1 MKRSNRL
8 ILLIGFFLAAV
19 AFVAVVMLLGSGT
32 GGGGNEPG
40 VDALNTTIV
49 VTTADVP
56 LGTTLTADL
65 VTTQDVKNT
74 EKPAGSYTLTSEVIG
89 RTVTTQLTKGQL
101 LDGNAFSTTTVN
113 PDIARLLDPGLRAMS
128 LEVSYISGV
137 GTLIKPGDR
146 VDVVV
151 GISGAAFP
159 IVTTDPTTDLVTPVT
174 GYNPTSVKAIVQ
186 NLEVVGTLLPYVPP
200 AEGEAPPPGPSSAGG
215 RRHPARDPG
224 RDRPAGRGAALRP
237 VPGHVGHPDPPLPGG
252 QGRAG
257 REDDRHHPS
266 PAGGQVGRDPAAA
279 DRSGPPE
286 EVGVSLRGAG
296 LTAAPARATDRTT
309 PSTPP

>member
-1 MKRSNRL
+1 MVARLSAGARVVLPVTPATGRPTLKRSNRL

-40 VDALNTTIV
+40 VDALNTTVV

-56 LGTTLTADL
+56 LGTTLTASL
-65 VTTQDVKNT
+65 VTTQDVRNT
-74 EKPAGSYTLTSEVIG
+74 DKPAGSYTLTSEVIG

-101 LDGNAFSTTTVN
+101 VDGNAFSTTTVN

-159 IVTTDPTTDLVTPVT
+159 VVTTDPTTDLVTPVT
-174 GYNPTSVKAIVQ
+174 GINSTSVKAIVQ

-200 AEGEAPPPGPSSAGG
+200 AEGEAPPPGPSSAGAVG
-215 RRHPARDPG
+215 TQLVILGVTAQQ
-224 RDRPAGRGAALRP
+224 AEVLRFAQSP
-237 VPGHVGHPDPPLPGG
+237 DTSITLILRSPEDEEAPDEKTTGITLRQLVDKWAVIPPQLIEAVPPKK
-252 QGRAG
+252 
-257 REDDRHHPS
+257 
-266 PAGGQVGRDPAAA
+266 
-279 DRSGPPE
+279 
-286 EVGVSLRGAG
+286 
-296 LTAAPARATDRTT
+296 
-309 PSTPP
+309 